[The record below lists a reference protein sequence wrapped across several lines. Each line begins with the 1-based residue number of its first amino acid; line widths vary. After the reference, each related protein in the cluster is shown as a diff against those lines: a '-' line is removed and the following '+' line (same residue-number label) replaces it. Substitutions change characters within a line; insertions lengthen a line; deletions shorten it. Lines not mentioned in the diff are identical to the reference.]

1 MIVVVNL
8 LTAPQKVNQII
19 TLTTKK
25 INLLVITLFKK
36 YPIKIITNNFYNHQK
51 QIKAYKTKI

>member
-19 TLTTKK
+19 TPTTKK

-36 YPIKIITNNFYNHQK
+36 YSTKIITNNFYNHQK
-51 QIKAYKTKI
+51 QIKTYKTKT